1 MSVALAI
8 SFSVLGGQV
17 AAAQEVSQVP
27 TSSQQTSQSVTDE
40 PSQQQETNEVAVQTP
55 ETLGSLLNEATQENL
70 AQESQLVE
78 VEPAIQKE
86 VVSQGISAP
95 QEHFLQKSSQIQLVM
110 RTFSQPKI
118 FIRLL
123 SQ

>member
-1 MSVALAI
+1 MNLNFLQKKHHFGIRKFSIGVVSVALAI

-55 ETLGSLLNEATQENL
+55 ETVGSL
-70 AQESQLVE
+70 
-78 VEPAIQKE
+78 
-86 VVSQGISAP
+86 
-95 QEHFLQKSSQIQLVM
+95 
-110 RTFSQPKI
+110 
-118 FIRLL
+118 
-123 SQ
+123 

>member
-1 MSVALAI
+1 M
-8 SFSVLGGQV
+8 
-17 AAAQEVSQVP
+17 
-27 TSSQQTSQSVTDE
+27 TDE
-40 PSQQQETNEVAVQTP
+40 SGQEQETNEVAVQTP
-55 ETLGSLLNEATQENL
+55 ETVGSLLNDATQENL

-86 VVSQGISAP
+86 VVFQDISAP
-95 QEHFLQKSSQIQLVM
+95 QADFLQKSSQIQLVM
-110 RTFSQPKI
+110 RTLSQPKI